1 VRNLTGHAVALL
13 AAVHATPGLTRV
25 DAARQLGIGT
35 GAMTELVA
43 RLAGANLL
51 AEQPAAPRGTRGRP
65 TTELVAHPDGPLV
78 LAAAIFQ
85 ESWQVDVVALGGQT
99 LASTVERHRA
109 VPGDAVLAAIAD
121 TARRFRRRFAGRIQ
135 GVGVSAPGTVRDGQV
150 LDAAN
155 LGWRDLDLR
164 AIWPRA
170 ELFVADNDATL
181 AALAESRRG
190 AAVDAATLLHLQ
202 IEGGLGGAVLEQGAV
217 LRGAQGVA
225 GEFGHM
231 PFGDPAVRCPCGA
244 QGCWGTAVDGTAL
257 ARRLGA
263 PEPRD
268 PVTYGRAVLARAA
281 AGAPDERQA
290 AGLVAQA
297 LGRGIAGLVNGLDP
311 DLVTLSGLGLDIL
324 AVAPDELAASY
335 VEGLMEFRRARPPEI
350 IAARL
355 REAGPLV
362 GAAEEVWTRVWSRL
376 SV

>member
-1 VRNLTGHAVALL
+1 VTQLTGHAVGLL
-13 AAVHATPGLTRV
+13 AAVHAAPGVTRV

-43 RLAGANLL
+43 RLAGAGLL

-65 TTELVAHPDGPLV
+65 TTELVAHSEGPLV
-78 LAAAIFQ
+78 LAVAIFQ

-109 VPGDAVLAAIAD
+109 QTGEQVLAAIAD
-121 TARRFRRRFAGRIQ
+121 AVRRFRRRFAGRIH
-135 GVGVSAPGTVRDGQV
+135 GVGVSAPGTVLGGRV
-150 LDAAN
+150 LDAVN

-170 ELFVADNDATL
+170 DLFVADNDATL

-190 AAVDAATLLHLQ
+190 AAIGAATLLHLQ
-202 IEGGLGGAVLEQGAV
+202 IEGGLGGAVLEHGAM

-231 PFGDPAVRCPCGA
+231 PFGDPTVACPCGA
-244 QGCWGTAVDGTAL
+244 RGCWGTAVDGTAL
-257 ARRLGA
+257 ARHLGA
-263 PEPRD
+263 PQPRD
-268 PVTYGRAVLARAA
+268 PVTYGRAALERAA
-281 AGAPDERQA
+281 AGAPDERRA
-290 AGLVAQA
+290 AGRVARA
-297 LGRGIAGLVNGLDP
+297 LGQGIAGLVNGLDP
-311 DLVTLSGLGLDIL
+311 DLVTLSGLGADIL
-324 AVAPDELAASY
+324 AVAPDELAVAYRS
-335 VEGLMEFRRARPPEI
+335 GLMEFRRTRPPEV

-362 GAAEEVWTRVWSRL
+362 GAAEEVWTRVWPRL